1 MNVFLE
7 ASAYSVLAMIM
18 QYWFIIAILYIL
30 FRIVENA
37 MAEYR
42 THRQIKKEIGKQF
55 FGYIEIEACD
65 VGEMQGRRYGIRKE
79 NVFGRSKRC
88 EIVIPSAALDASH
101 GMVVLRGK
109 KLMLFDLSH
118 AKGVFLNGDRIEKQ
132 AQLSDGD
139 EIRAGDTVLRINL
152 ER

>member
-1 MNVFLE
+1 ME

-37 MAEYR
+37 VAEYR
-42 THRQIKKEIGKQF
+42 EHRQIKKEIGKQF
-55 FGYIEIEACD
+55 FGYIEIESCD
-65 VGEMQGRRYGIRKE
+65 AEGMQGRRYGIRKE

-88 EIVIPSAALDASH
+88 EIVIPSASMDASH

-118 AKGVFLNGDRIEKQ
+118 AKGLFLNGDRVEEQ
-132 AQLSDGD
+132 AQLKDGD
-139 EIRAGDTVLRINL
+139 EIRAGKTVLRINL